1 MHNKNKSFI
10 RKAMVLL
17 LCVMMIGN
25 GNIVLAATDVSS
37 SFWANTQINSVVN
50 QNIMPLY
57 TGDNFKPDSIV
68 TSVEVVTAIYRT
80 VKAAGL
86 LDNVQ
91 MGTITTKHE
100 AEIKALNIPQMFA
113 PYNSDVYPAIAYAL
127 EYNILTIDE
136 VKVFISGS
144 TLTNVK
150 KVNAAVLIAKA
161 LNAYKQENL
170 NKIILLSYK
179 DSSEISLSAI
189 KYVNYLIEKGIISNK
204 GDGEGKF
211 NPNSTI
217 NRTLLA
223 IMIDGLS
230 KELKVGTLTQPTTE
244 ATTETTTEVATTETS
259 TDTGNVVF
267 EAEKTVKGT
276 VKAVND
282 GDFSVTVAT
291 TAGRDES
298 YVLDEAQVAV
308 VGTLGSFNDIT
319 LGVNIVL
326 TVKNGVVTK
335 AELDKKL
342 QTVEGKMVQL
352 TDFIGTTQSRRSLKI
367 AITDKTNEFR
377 SVYND
382 TIVTINGLP
391 AKATD
396 LKPGDKV
403 IVLYEGYDAKRIIA
417 YSESYEFY
425 GILGNTI
432 DTKVAGVVNIT
443 MESGN
448 IFKGTSKTIINYVGG
463 SAGYKSGD
471 IVKATLKFGEIV
483 KLEWIGQVKTVV
495 GKISGINIKKNSEL
509 TVTLT
514 TGKDETYGFST
525 KAKLLNETGD
535 NNIAIYDL
543 RLDQEVTVD
552 IGIGG
557 ITKLQLGRKIVAE
570 PTGIKATISQV
581 VDSSNILLVTDENNR
596 LRTVTFP
603 VGSIYKATNFK
614 AGMVVYIEGK
624 AIAETI
630 FEVIK
635 ITIQSQ

>member
-1 MHNKNKSFI
+1 MHIKNKGLI
-10 RKAMVLL
+10 RKAMVLV

-25 GNIVLAATDVSS
+25 GSIVLAASDVSS
-37 SFWANTQINSVVN
+37 SFWAKTQIDSVVN

-57 TGDNFKPDSIV
+57 AGDNFKPDSVV
-68 TSVEVVTAIYRT
+68 TSLEVITAIYRT

-100 AEIKALNIPQMFA
+100 ADIKAIGIPQMYA
-113 PYNSDVYPAIAYAL
+113 PYDSDVYPAIAYAL
-127 EYNILTIDE
+127 EYNILSLDE

-150 KVNAAVLIAKA
+150 KVNAAVLISKA
-161 LNAYKQENL
+161 LNVYKQENL

-179 DSSEISLSAI
+179 DSAEISLSAI
-189 KYVNYLIEKGIISNK
+189 KYVNFLIEKGIISNK

-223 IMIDGLS
+223 VMIDGLS
-230 KELKVGTLTQPTTE
+230 KELKNEKGVQP
-244 ATTETTTEVATTETS
+244 TTETTTETTTEPSDNSGTV
-259 TDTGNVVF
+259 TF
-267 EAEKTVKGT
+267 EAEKIVKGT
-276 VKAVND
+276 VKSVDD
-282 GDFSVTVAT
+282 GDFSVTVST
-291 TAGRDES
+291 TAGRDET
-298 YVLDEAQVAV
+298 YKLDEAKVAV
-308 VGTLGSFNDIT
+308 VGALGSFNDIT

-326 TVKNGVVTK
+326 TVTNGVVTK
-335 AELDKKL
+335 VELDKKL

-352 TDFIGTTQSRRSLKI
+352 TDFIGTSKLRRSLKI
-367 AITDKTNEFR
+367 AITEKSNEFR

-396 LKPGDKV
+396 LKPGDRV

-417 YSESYEFY
+417 YSENYEFY
-425 GILGNTI
+425 GILGNNI
-432 DTKVAGVVNIT
+432 DMKLGSDVNIT

-448 IFKGTSKTIINYVGG
+448 IFKGTSKTIVNYTGG
-463 SAGYKSGD
+463 SVSYKSGD
-471 IVKATLKFGEIV
+471 IVKATLKFGDIV

-495 GKISGINIKKNSEL
+495 GKVSGINIKKNAEL

-514 TGKDETYGFST
+514 TGKDETYTFSS

-535 NNIAIYDL
+535 NSIAIYDL
-543 RLDQEVTVD
+543 RLDQEVTVE

-570 PTGIKATISQV
+570 PTGFKATISQV

-603 VGSIYKATNFK
+603 SGSIYKATNFK
-614 AGMVVYIEGK
+614 AGMVLYIDGK
-624 AIAETI
+624 AIADTI

-635 ITIQSQ
+635 ITIQSE

>member
-25 GNIVLAATDVSS
+25 GSIVLAATDVSS

-100 AEIKALNIPQMFA
+100 AEIKALNIPQMLA

-244 ATTETTTEVATTETS
+244 ATTETTTEEATTETS

-282 GDFSVTVAT
+282 GDFSVTVTT

-367 AITDKTNEFR
+367 AITEKTNEFR

-432 DTKVAGVVNIT
+432 DTKVAGEVNIT

-495 GKISGINIKKNSEL
+495 GKISGINIKKNPEL